1 MSRYPKPLAALI
13 RELSKL
19 PGIGEKSGQRLAFH
33 ILSLPDSDV
42 EALSMAIGEAKKSM
56 HKCSICG
63 NWTDNDPCNICSDNR
78 RRDDLICVVEMPQ
91 DVAAIEKMR
100 EFNGLYH
107 VLHGHISAIEGIGPE
122 DINIKNLIIRLQKNH
137 VEEVILATNPT
148 IDGET
153 TAMYIAGLLKPAK
166 IKVTRLAN
174 GIPIGGDLEYTDKT
188 TLFKAMEG
196 RREL

>member
-19 PGIGEKSGQRLAFH
+19 PGVGEKTGQRLAFH
-33 ILSLPDSDV
+33 ILSLGDSDV
-42 EALSMAIGEAKKSM
+42 EALSKAIVESKKSM
-56 HKCSICG
+56 HKCPICG
-63 NWTDNDPCNICSDNR
+63 NWTDADSCNICSDKR
-78 RRDDLICVVEMPQ
+78 RREDIICVVEMPQ

-122 DINIKNLIIRLQKNH
+122 DINIKNLIIRLQNNH

-153 TAMYIAGLLKPAK
+153 TAMYIAGLLKPAG

>member
-1 MSRYPKPLAALI
+1 MNKYPKPLATLI
-13 RELSKL
+13 RELSRL
-19 PGIGEKSGQRLAFH
+19 PGIGDKSGQRLAFH
-33 ILSLPDSDV
+33 ILSLPDVDV
-42 EALSMAIGEAKKSM
+42 QSLSTAIGEAKRSM
-56 HKCSICG
+56 HQCSVCG
-63 NWTDNDPCNICSDNR
+63 NWTDKDPCSICSDQR
-78 RRDDLICVVEMPQ
+78 RRKDIICVVEMPQ
-91 DVAAIEKMR
+91 DVVALEKMR

-122 DINIKNLIIRLQKNH
+122 DLNIRNLIVRLQENP

-153 TAMYIAGLLKPAK
+153 TAMYIASLLKPAK
-166 IKVTRLAN
+166 IKVSRLAN
-174 GIPIGGDLEYTDKT
+174 GIPIGGGLEFTDKT

>member
-1 MSRYPKPLAALI
+1 MKWF
-13 RELSKL
+13 K
-19 PGIGEKSGQRLAFH
+19 
-33 ILSLPDSDV
+33 
-42 EALSMAIGEAKKSM
+42 
-56 HKCSICG
+56 
-63 NWTDNDPCNICSDNR
+63 DNR
-78 RRDDLICVVEMPQ
+78 DKRRREDIICVVEMPQ

-153 TAMYIAGLLKPAK
+153 TAMYIAGLLKPAG

>member
-1 MSRYPKPLAALI
+1 MNKYPKPLATLI
-13 RELSKL
+13 RELSRL
-19 PGIGEKSGQRLAFH
+19 PGIGDKSGQRLAFH
-33 ILSLPDSDV
+33 ILSLPDMDV
-42 EALSMAIGEAKKSM
+42 QSLSTAIGEAKRSM
-56 HKCSICG
+56 HQCSVCG
-63 NWTDNDPCNICSDNR
+63 NWTDKDPCSICSDQR
-78 RRDDLICVVEMPQ
+78 RRKDIICVVEMPQ
-91 DVAAIEKMR
+91 DVVALEKMR

-122 DINIKNLIIRLQKNH
+122 DLNIRNLIVRLQENP

-153 TAMYIAGLLKPAK
+153 TAMYIASLLKPAK
-166 IKVTRLAN
+166 IKVSRLAN
-174 GIPIGGDLEYTDKT
+174 GIPIGGGLEFTDKT

>member
-1 MSRYPKPLAALI
+1 
-13 RELSKL
+13 
-19 PGIGEKSGQRLAFH
+19 
-33 ILSLPDSDV
+33 
-42 EALSMAIGEAKKSM
+42 
-56 HKCSICG
+56 
-63 NWTDNDPCNICSDNR
+63 
-78 RRDDLICVVEMPQ
+78 MPQ

-122 DINIKNLIIRLQKNH
+122 DINIKNLIIRLQENH

>member
-19 PGIGEKSGQRLAFH
+19 PGVGEKTGQRLAFH
-33 ILSLPDSDV
+33 ILSLGDNDV
-42 EALSMAIGEAKKSM
+42 EALSRAIGEAKISM

-63 NWTDNDPCNICSDNR
+63 NWTDVDPCNICSDKR
-78 RRDDLICVVEMPQ
+78 RREDIICFVEMPQ

>member
-19 PGIGEKSGQRLAFH
+19 PGVGEKTGQRLAFH
-33 ILSLPDSDV
+33 ILSLGDNDA
-42 EALSMAIGEAKKSM
+42 EALSRAIVESKKSM
-56 HKCSICG
+56 HTCSICG
-63 NWTDNDPCNICSDNR
+63 NWTDADPCNICSDKR
-78 RRDDLICVVEMPQ
+78 RREDIICVVEMPQ

-153 TAMYIAGLLKPAK
+153 TAMYIAGLLKPAG

>member
-19 PGIGEKSGQRLAFH
+19 PGVGEKTGQRLAFH
-33 ILSLPDSDV
+33 ILSLGDNDV
-42 EALSMAIGEAKKSM
+42 EALSRAIVESKKSM

-63 NWTDNDPCNICSDNR
+63 NWTDTDPCNICSDKR
-78 RRDDLICVVEMPQ
+78 RREDIICVVEMPQ

-137 VEEVILATNPT
+137 VDEVILATNPT

-153 TAMYIAGLLKPAK
+153 TAMYIAGLLKPAG

-174 GIPIGGDLEYTDKT
+174 GRPIGGDLEYTDKT

>member
-19 PGIGEKSGQRLAFH
+19 PGVGEKTGQRLAFH
-33 ILSLPDSDV
+33 ILSLGDNDV
-42 EALSMAIGEAKKSM
+42 EALSRAIVESKKSM

-63 NWTDNDPCNICSDNR
+63 NWTDADPCNICSDKR
-78 RRDDLICVVEMPQ
+78 RREDIICVVEMPQ

-137 VEEVILATNPT
+137 VDEVILATNPT

-153 TAMYIAGLLKPAK
+153 TAMYIAGLLKPAG

>member
-19 PGIGEKSGQRLAFH
+19 PGVGEKTGQRLAFH
-33 ILSLPDSDV
+33 ILSLEDNDV
-42 EALSMAIGEAKKSM
+42 EALSRAIGEAKKSM
-56 HKCSICG
+56 HRCSICG
-63 NWTDNDPCNICSDNR
+63 NWTDADPCSICSDKR
-78 RRDDLICVVEMPQ
+78 RREDIICVVEMPQ

>member
-1 MSRYPKPLAALI
+1 MNKYPKPLATLI
-13 RELSKL
+13 RELSRL
-19 PGIGEKSGQRLAFH
+19 PGIGDKSGQRLAFH
-33 ILSLPDSDV
+33 ILSLPDMDV
-42 EALSMAIGEAKKSM
+42 QSLSTAIGEAKRTM
-56 HKCSICG
+56 HQCSVCG
-63 NWTDNDPCNICSDNR
+63 NWTDKDPCSICSDQR
-78 RRDDLICVVEMPQ
+78 RRKDIICVVEMPQ
-91 DVAAIEKMR
+91 DVVALEKMR

-122 DINIKNLIIRLQKNH
+122 DLNIRNLIVRLQENP

-153 TAMYIAGLLKPAK
+153 TAMYIASLLKPAK
-166 IKVTRLAN
+166 IKVSRLAN
-174 GIPIGGDLEYTDKT
+174 GIPIGGGLEFTDKT

>member
-13 RELSKL
+13 RELSRL
-19 PGIGEKSGQRLAFH
+19 PGIGDKSGQRLAFH
-33 ILSLPDSDV
+33 ILSLPDGDV
-42 EALSMAIGEAKKSM
+42 EALSKAIGEAKKSM
-56 HKCSICG
+56 HQCSVCG
-63 NWTDNDPCNICSDNR
+63 NWTDQDPCSICRDKR
-78 RRDDLICVVEMPQ
+78 RRQDLICVVEMPQ
-91 DVAAIEKMR
+91 DVVALEKMK

-122 DINIKNLIIRLQKNH
+122 DINIRNLIIRLQENP

-166 IKVTRLAN
+166 IKVSRLAN
-174 GIPIGGDLEYTDKT
+174 GIPIGGGLEFTDKT
-188 TLFKAMEG
+188 TLYKAMEG

>member
-19 PGIGEKSGQRLAFH
+19 PGVGEKTGQRLAFH
-33 ILSLPDSDV
+33 ILSLGDNDV
-42 EALSMAIGEAKKSM
+42 EALSRAIGEAKISM

-63 NWTDNDPCNICSDNR
+63 NWTDVDPCNICSDKR
-78 RRDDLICVVEMPQ
+78 RREDIICVVEMPQ

-153 TAMYIAGLLKPAK
+153 TAMYIAGLLKPAG

>member
-33 ILSLPDSDV
+33 ILSLPDNDV
-42 EALSMAIGEAKKSM
+42 EALSRAIGEAKKSM
-56 HKCSICG
+56 HRCAICG
-63 NWTDNDPCNICSDNR
+63 NWTDSDPCSICSDKK
-78 RRDDLICVVEMPQ
+78 RRDDIICVVEMPQ

-122 DINIKNLIIRLQKNH
+122 DINIKNLIIRLQKSH

>member
-19 PGIGEKSGQRLAFH
+19 PGVGEKTGQRLAFH
-33 ILSLPDSDV
+33 ILSLGDNDV
-42 EALSMAIGEAKKSM
+42 EALSRAIDEAKKSM

-63 NWTDNDPCNICSDNR
+63 NWTDVDPCNICSDKR
-78 RRDDLICVVEMPQ
+78 RREDIICVVEMPQ

-122 DINIKNLIIRLQKNH
+122 DINIKNLIIRLQENH

>member
-19 PGIGEKSGQRLAFH
+19 PGVGEKTGQRLAFH
-33 ILSLPDSDV
+33 ILSLGDSDV
-42 EALSMAIGEAKKSM
+42 EALSKAIVESKKSM
-56 HKCSICG
+56 HKCAICG
-63 NWTDNDPCNICSDNR
+63 NWTDADPCNICSDKR
-78 RRDDLICVVEMPQ
+78 RREDIICVVEMPQ

-153 TAMYIAGLLKPAK
+153 TAMYIAGLLKPAG